1 MYLGGG
7 VIMKRNIGRHDKM
20 NRVVT
25 GVALMAYAI
34 YADQPMAYAG
44 ILPLV
49 TGIIGFC
56 PLYPLFNYKSK

>member
-1 MYLGGG
+1 
-7 VIMKRNIGRHDKM
+7 MKLNIGKKDKL

-25 GVALMAYAI
+25 GAALIAYAI
-34 YADQPMAYAG
+34 YTNEPMAYAG

-49 TGIIGFC
+49 TGIVGFC